1 MEMCD
6 QEIIPQACHGWLCGF
21 GILQKNAQL
30 GFVLSCSLAY
40 SEPQPVKL
48 NWNKK
53 LDPKQ
58 KTIQALNIDAYG
70 FRKTRYEN
78 PPTWEKEDTS

>member
-40 SEPQPVKL
+40 SEPQPVKFNL
-48 NWNKK
+48 NKK
-53 LDPKQ
+53 LDPNQ
-58 KTIQALNIDAYG
+58 KTIQTFNIDA
-70 FRKTRYEN
+70 
-78 PPTWEKEDTS
+78 

>member
-1 MEMCD
+1 MCD

-40 SEPQPVKL
+40 SEPQPVKFNL
-48 NWNKK
+48 NKK
-53 LDPKQ
+53 LDPNQ
-58 KTIQALNIDAYG
+58 KIIQALILM
-70 FRKTRYEN
+70 TESL
-78 PPTWEKEDTS
+78 EKLEMKILSHGKQD